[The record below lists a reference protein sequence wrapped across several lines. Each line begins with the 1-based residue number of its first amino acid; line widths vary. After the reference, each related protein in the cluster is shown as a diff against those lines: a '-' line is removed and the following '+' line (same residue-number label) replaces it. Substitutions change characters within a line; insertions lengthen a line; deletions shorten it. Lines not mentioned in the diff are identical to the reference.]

1 MKIITKETTMVYPMQ
16 DTPSE
21 RLWLSN
27 LDLMQGR
34 THLPSAYLYKPNGS
48 SNFFEPEVLKEALS
62 KVLVPFYPVA
72 GRLGSD
78 DNGRIEINCNKEGV
92 LFAEAEADSSM
103 NNEVGDFMP
112 SHVRRQLVPEVDYSS
127 GISSF
132 PLLVLQVTKFECGG
146 VCLGVGLHH
155 TLADGISAIHFIN
168 SWADTAR
175 GLSISTPPFID
186 RTILRHRQPPLPTFH
201 HIEYDSPPTIN
212 ISDQNPENQP
222 RESKPNSFEIL
233 KLRPDQLHILK
244 DKAKNKY
251 STYEV
256 LTAHIWRCACKARG
270 LSDDQATKLYM
281 SIDGRSRFS
290 PPLPPGFFGNVV
302 FFATPI
308 ALCGELRAESL
319 METVERV
326 HKAIKKM
333 DDKYLR
339 SAIDFLEGVGD
350 LTKVTQGPK
359 TSQCPNLKITSWTR
373 MPFYDADFGWGQPT
387 IVRAANPCEGKAH
400 VISCPS
406 SDGSLLLPICLQTDH
421 MAAFQRLFYDFS

>member
-48 SNFFEPEVLKEALS
+48 SNFFEPKVLKEALS

-92 LFAEAEADSSM
+92 LFAEAETYSSM
-103 NNEVGDFMP
+103 DNEVGDFMP
-112 SHVRRQLVPEVDYSS
+112 SHVLRN
-127 GISSF
+127 SF
-132 PLLVLQVTKFECGG
+132 LKSTIQVGYLLFHYLFYRAFIKVTKFECGG

-155 TLADGISAIHFIN
+155 TLAD
-168 SWADTAR
+168 
-175 GLSISTPPFID
+175 
-186 RTILRHRQPPLPTFH
+186 
-201 HIEYDSPPTIN
+201 
-212 ISDQNPENQP
+212 
-222 RESKPNSFEIL
+222 
-233 KLRPDQLHILK
+233 
-244 DKAKNKY
+244 
-251 STYEV
+251 
-256 LTAHIWRCACKARG
+256 
-270 LSDDQATKLYM
+270 
-281 SIDGRSRFS
+281 
-290 PPLPPGFFGNVV
+290 
-302 FFATPI
+302 
-308 ALCGELRAESL
+308 ESL

-350 LTKVTQGPK
+350 LTKVTQSPK
-359 TSQCPNLKITSWTR
+359 TSQCPNLKIISWTR

-387 IVRAANPCEGKAH
+387 IMRASNPWEGKAH
-400 VISCPS
+400 VLSCPS
-406 SDGSLLLPICLQTDH
+406 SDGSLLLPICLQTHH